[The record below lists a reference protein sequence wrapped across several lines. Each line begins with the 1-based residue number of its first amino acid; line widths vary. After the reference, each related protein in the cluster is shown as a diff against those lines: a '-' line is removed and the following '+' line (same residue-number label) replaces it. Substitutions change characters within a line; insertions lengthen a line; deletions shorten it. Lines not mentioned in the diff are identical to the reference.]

1 MTSSEPAGRKELV
14 DTSVFSPGRAFDS
27 KPLATMLP
35 ASLLL
40 VLPLG
45 TVVVVEQ
52 ADPPIRSNR
61 RTLILLPLFAA
72 LSTAFDHGP
81 GVQRELSFGVVSIA
95 SPVPPGSLPAI
106 FDSSARKN

>member
-40 VLPLG
+40 LG
-45 TVVVVEQ
+45 TLVVEQ
-52 ADPPIRSNR
+52 ADPPIRSDR